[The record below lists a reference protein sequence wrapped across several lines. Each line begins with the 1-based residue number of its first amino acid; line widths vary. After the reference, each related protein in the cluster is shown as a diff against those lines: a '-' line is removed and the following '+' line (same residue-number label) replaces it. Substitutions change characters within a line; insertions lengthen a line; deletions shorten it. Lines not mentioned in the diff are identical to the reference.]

1 MTTEQA
7 TEADAQIATGSDLA
21 SASDVVEDWMVPIPA
36 ENVADGEYDIEVDSS
51 SSMFNI
57 TACKLTV
64 ADGKM
69 TAVMTMGGKGYRYL
83 YMGTGEDAV
92 AADESEYIPYVEDAD
107 GEYTVEVT
115 LSGGSGRATVES
127 PTKIKVENG
136 IATAT
141 IIMSSSNYDYVIVC
155 RSIRKEI
162 LHLRFRLPDLT
173 TICRSLQIR
182 RR

>member
-1 MTTEQA
+1 MKKWNVSLAAGVVLACLLAGCGKNDTTTQETTAAATTEAVATEQA

-69 TAVMTMGGKGYRYL
+69 TAVMTMGGKGYR
-83 YMGTGEDAV
+83 
-92 AADESEYIPYVEDAD
+92 
-107 GEYTVEVT
+107 
-115 LSGGSGRATVES
+115 
-127 PTKIKVENG
+127 
-136 IATAT
+136 
-141 IIMSSSNYDYVIVC
+141 
-155 RSIRKEI
+155 
-162 LHLRFRLPDLT
+162 
-173 TICRSLQIR
+173 
-182 RR
+182 

>member
-1 MTTEQA
+1 MKKWNVSLAAGVVLACLLAGCGKNDTTTQETTAAATTEAVTTEQA

-83 YMGTGEDAV
+83 YMGTGEEAV
-92 AADESEYIPYVEDAD
+92 AADESEYIPYVEGCRWCA
-107 GEYTVEVT
+107 Y
-115 LSGGSGRATVES
+115 
-127 PTKIKVENG
+127 IY
-136 IATAT
+136 
-141 IIMSSSNYDYVIVC
+141 SSC
-155 RSIRKEI
+155 G
-162 LHLRFRLPDLT
+162 
-173 TICRSLQIR
+173 CAG
-182 RR
+182 